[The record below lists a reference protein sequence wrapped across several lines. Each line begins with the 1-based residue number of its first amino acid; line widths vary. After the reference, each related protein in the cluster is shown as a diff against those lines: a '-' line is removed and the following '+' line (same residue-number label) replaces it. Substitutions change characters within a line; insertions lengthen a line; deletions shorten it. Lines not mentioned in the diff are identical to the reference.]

1 MRKINFSNNEYYHIY
16 NRGTDKRDIFLD
28 EGDYLRFLKSMTEF
42 NTNKIDG
49 GLYRKYL
56 RERAISDQ
64 GSASEAE
71 ESFQGSA
78 SNLEAEPL
86 APLVEFI
93 CYCLNPNH
101 YHFILRQL
109 ADNGIV
115 KFMQRLGTSYTM
127 YFNTK
132 NKRNGGLF
140 QGKFKATQV
149 TSFEHLLWL
158 SVYVNTNA
166 QIHGIT
172 NNAVDYLWCSYPAYL
187 GIKDDDI
194 CNRNIILD
202 EVQNYKTIAADTAK
216 FMKMK
221 KEMDK
226 FILD

>member
-16 NRGTDKRDIFLD
+16 NRGVDKRDVFLD
-28 EGDYLRFLKSMTEF
+28 EGDYFRFLKSMTEF

-49 GLYRKYL
+49 GLYRKFL
-56 RERAISDQ
+56 RERAVNEINKVGD
-64 GSASEAE
+64 
-71 ESFQGSA
+71 QGSA

-101 YHFILRQL
+101 YHFILKQL
-109 ADNGIV
+109 TDEGIV

-132 NKRNGGLF
+132 NKRNGVLF

-172 NNAVDYLWCSYPAYL
+172 NNATDYPWCSYPAYL
-187 GIKDDDI
+187 GIKDDNI
-194 CNRNIILD
+194 CNKNILLD
-202 EVQNYKTIAADTAK
+202 EVQNYKTIAEDTAK

-221 KEMDK
+221 KEMEK